1 MPERCNTVLL
11 ESIEKKDIFL
21 GDTIEC
27 KSFTKKIKLENTIT
41 SILDTSLIR
50 PTVATR

>member
-1 MPERCNTVLL
+1 MPEHCNTVLL

-21 GDTIEC
+21 GDTTEC